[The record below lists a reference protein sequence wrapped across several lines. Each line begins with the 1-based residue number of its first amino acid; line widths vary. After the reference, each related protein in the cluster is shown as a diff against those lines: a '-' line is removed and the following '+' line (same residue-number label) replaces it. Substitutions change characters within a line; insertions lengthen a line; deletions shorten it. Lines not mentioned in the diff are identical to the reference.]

1 MHKSNEKYR
10 EIVIER
16 GGGGGSEDSPYTDTD
31 QLPKVMNK
39 PIHPPIE
46 SHFLL
51 PPRPP
56 QEAEKPTSLSGL
68 KSVLSYPF
76 KRLGKSKSME
86 KILEGTH
93 DPKDEQIVQSFRE
106 LLFLEDQLPAKHNDY
121 HTLLRFLRMRD
132 FDLPK
137 AREMFLSYLQWRK
150 DYGVDTIHKA
160 SKDFNFAELEEVKK
174 CYPHGFH
181 GVDRSGRPVYI
192 ERVGM
197 VDLNALLQVTSIDR
211 FVKYHVSEQ
220 EKTLNLRFPAC
231 SIASKRHI
239 ASTTSILDVKGVGMS
254 NFSKPARYLFM
265 EIQKIDSNYYPETLN
280 QLFIINA
287 GSGFRM
293 LWKVIK
299 AFMDARTLAKIH
311 VIYQSHVY
319 YSCSKVGSCACTC
332 AFKPLNIAI
341 TELNSNLP
349 TSLGGSC
356 TCADYG
362 GCLRSDKGPWKNQEI
377 LDMLQAI
384 SAAEQT
390 NDEGNGDL
398 ASGERLMH
406 DTDNGKSKE
415 DLRKEEMAVSDKVGP
430 PKLMALEAAVAETS
444 KKIDALEV
452 ALQNTKMVLR
462 GLGQHIRDLNA

>member
-1 MHKSNEKYR
+1 
-10 EIVIER
+10 
-16 GGGGGSEDSPYTDTD
+16 
-31 QLPKVMNK
+31 MNK

-46 SHFLL
+46 THFLL
-51 PPRPP
+51 PSPPP
-56 QEAEKPTSLSGL
+56 QEAKKPTSSSGL
-68 KSVLSYPF
+68 KSVLLYPLKVRDSL
-76 KRLGKSKSME
+76 KRLRKSKSME
-86 KILEGTH
+86 TILEGTH

-132 FDLPK
+132 FDLQK
-137 AREMFLSYLQWRK
+137 AKEMFLNYLQWRK
-150 DYGVDTIHKA
+150 DYGVDTIHEA
-160 SKDFNFAELEEVKK
+160 SKVQAMSYLFMHEVFAPHIFVFSFKSAIQDFKFDELAEVKK

-181 GVDRSGRPVYI
+181 GVDRIGRPIYI

-231 SIASKRHI
+231 SIAAKRHV

-265 EIQKIDSNYYPETLN
+265 EIQKIDSNCYPETLN
-280 QLFIINA
+280 QLFIVNA

-311 VIYQSHVY
+311 VL
-319 YSCSKVGSCACTC
+319 GSNY
-332 AFKPLNIAI
+332 LNNLIEVI
-341 TELNSNLP
+341 DPSPELNSNLP
-349 TSLGGSC
+349 TFLGGSC
-356 TCADYG
+356 TCADNG
-362 GCLRSDKGPWKNQEI
+362 GCLLSDKGPWKNREI
-377 LDMLQAI
+377 TEMLQAI
-384 SAAEQT
+384 SATEER

-398 ASGERLMH
+398 ASGDSLMH
-406 DTDNGKSKE
+406 DTVSVSKQDNGRIKE
-415 DLRKEEMAVSDKVGP
+415 ELRKEESAVNGKIAAP
-430 PKLMALEAAVAETS
+430 ELKALEAALAETS
-444 KKIDALEV
+444 KKIDALEM
-452 ALQNTKMVLR
+452 ALEDTKMVLR
-462 GLGQHIRDLNA
+462 GLAQHIKDLNA